1 MYSTV
6 HRLREKQHMNSTNQ
20 LIPVGIGQVER
31 ERLST
36 LLRSTKVTISVA
48 DAASI
53 LGLTPTQAAKLLAW
67 YAKKGWLNR
76 ISQGV
81 YLPVPL
87 ESATSDVVAEE
98 PFAIAE
104 KLFSPC
110 YIGGMN
116 AANYWE
122 FSEQL
127 FRTVT
132 VMTKNKVKNRQP
144 RVGGTEYDIHSIKP
158 EYFFGL
164 KSIWLTGVKVQI
176 SDPTRTIIDLVM
188 FPQYCGGIRFVI
200 EVIQSY
206 FESKYKDVDL
216 LIEYLE
222 KARNGAA
229 IKRIGFIIEKYFP
242 SEEKLVNYCLQN
254 LTQGYIKISPNLE
267 SPRLIRRWRIWV
279 PNSFK
284 EVVND

>member
-1 MYSTV
+1 
-6 HRLREKQHMNSTNQ
+6 MNTTNQ
-20 LIPVGIGQVER
+20 LIPVGIGRVER

-36 LLRSTKVTISVA
+36 LLRSAKVTISVT

-53 LGLTPTQAAKLLAW
+53 LSLTSTQAAKLLAC

-87 ESATSDVVAEE
+87 ESATSEVVPEE
-98 PFAIAE
+98 PFVIAE

-110 YIGGMN
+110 YIGGVN

-122 FSEQL
+122 LTEQL
-127 FRTVT
+127 FLTVT
-132 VMTKNKVKNRQP
+132 VMTQKKVKDRKP
-144 RVGGTEYDIHSIKP
+144 RIGGTEYVIHSIKP

-164 KSIWLTGVKVQI
+164 KAVWLTGVKVQI

-200 EVIQSY
+200 DVIQSY
-206 FESKYKDVDL
+206 FQSKYKDVDL

-222 KARNGAA
+222 KAQNGAA

-242 SEEKLVNYCLQN
+242 SEEKLVNYCLEN

-267 SPRLIRRWRIWV
+267 SPRLIRRWRLWV
-279 PNSFK
+279 PDSLK

>member
-1 MYSTV
+1 
-6 HRLREKQHMNSTNQ
+6 MNSTTRF
-20 LIPVGIGQVER
+20 IPVGLGQLER

-53 LGLTPTQAAKLLAW
+53 LGLTPIQTAKLLSW
-67 YAKKGWLNR
+67 YAKKGWLKR

-87 ESATSDVVAEE
+87 ESPTSDIVAEE
-98 PFAIAE
+98 PFVIAE
-104 KLFSPC
+104 KLFAPC

-122 FSEQL
+122 LTEQI

-132 VMTKNKVKNRQP
+132 VMTQNKVKNRQP
-144 RVGGTEYDIHSIKP
+144 NIGGTEYDIHSIKS

-176 SDPTRTIIDLVM
+176 SDPTRTIIDMVM
-188 FPQYCGGIRFVI
+188 FPQFCGGIRFVI
-200 EVIQSY
+200 DVIQSY
-206 FESKYKDVDL
+206 FQSKYKDVDL
-216 LIEYLE
+216 LIKYLE
-222 KARNGAA
+222 KAQNGAA
-229 IKRIGFIIEKYFP
+229 IKRLGFIIEKYYP
-242 SEEKLVNYCLQN
+242 DEEKLINYCLQN
-254 LTQGYIKISPNLE
+254 LTQGYIRISPNLDT
-267 SPRLIRRWRIWV
+267 PRLIRRWRLWV
-279 PNSFK
+279 PDNFK